1 MHQTW
6 AQQGREV
13 APAPASMRRKLEAI
27 VAERTGIDALAVD
40 EEAGLDVLQRVD
52 AGAWIDT
59 DEGKRLKLA
68 WQSCATGDYL
78 LLDQRGRKEIG
89 RASCREREDD
99 TVGWKIRKHTT

>member
-1 MHQTW
+1 MLERGLVAIDYDQTKGRTLLNAIQMQQTM

-59 DEGKRLKLA
+59 DEGERLKLA
-68 WQSCATGDYL
+68 RSEEHTSELQS
-78 LLDQRGRKEIG
+78 R
-89 RASCREREDD
+89 
-99 TVGWKIRKHTT
+99 